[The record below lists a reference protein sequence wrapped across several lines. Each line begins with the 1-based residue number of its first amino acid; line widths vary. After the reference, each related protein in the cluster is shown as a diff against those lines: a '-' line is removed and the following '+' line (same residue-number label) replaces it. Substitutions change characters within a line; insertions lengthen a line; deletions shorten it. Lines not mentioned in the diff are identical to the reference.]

1 MSTSNQPSLEPI
13 SEPVFYILLSLA
25 TGNKHGY
32 AILKD
37 VERLSQASVLL
48 STSTLY
54 GALGRLEEQGHVE
67 RVPAGGEPAPGLP
80 RKVYA
85 LTPQGWSLLQA
96 EARRVQ
102 RLADLARRYQLGDQA
117 SSI

>member
-1 MSTSNQPSLEPI
+1 MNTSNHQSTEPI
-13 SEPVFYILLSLA
+13 SEPVFLILLSLA
-25 TGNKHGY
+25 SGDKHGY

-37 VERLSQASVLL
+37 IERLSQASVLL

-54 GALGRLEEQGHVE
+54 GALGRLEEHGYVE
-67 RVPAGGEPAPGLP
+67 RAPAGGAPAPGLP

-85 LTPQGWSLLQA
+85 LTPQGRELLGA

-102 RLADLARRYQLGDQA
+102 RLADLARRYQIGGLA
-117 SSI
+117 

>member
-1 MSTSNQPSLEPI
+1 MSLRNHQSTEPI
-13 SEPVFYILLSLA
+13 SEPVFFILLSLA
-25 TGNKHGY
+25 VGHKHGY

-37 VERLSQASVLL
+37 VEKLSQATVLL

-54 GALGRLEEQGHVE
+54 GALGRLEEQGYVE
-67 RVPAGGEPAPGLP
+67 RIPADGEPTPGLP

-85 LTPQGWSLLQA
+85 LTPQGRSLLNA

-102 RLADLARRYQLGDQA
+102 RLADLARRYQIGDLA
-117 SSI
+117 

>member
-1 MSTSNQPSLEPI
+1 MDAHNHPSAESI
-13 SEPVFYILLSLA
+13 SEPVFLILLSLA
-25 TGNKHGY
+25 PGRKHGY

-37 VERLSQASVLL
+37 VERLSQAAVLL

-54 GALGRLEEQGHVE
+54 GALGRLEQQGYVE
-67 RVPAGGEPAPGLP
+67 RVPDDGEPAPGLP

-85 LTPQGWSLLQA
+85 LTPQGWALLHA

-102 RLADLARRYQLGDQA
+102 RLADLARRQQIGDPA
-117 SSI
+117 

>member
-1 MSTSNQPSLEPI
+1 MNSRGHSSVEPI
-13 SEPVFYILLSLA
+13 SEPVFYILLSLNA
-25 TGNKHGY
+25 GRKHGY

-37 VERLSQASVLL
+37 VERLSQAALLL

-67 RVPAGGEPAPGLP
+67 RVPAGGDPAPGLP

-85 LTPQGWSLLQA
+85 ITPKGRDLLNA
-96 EARRVQ
+96 EAVRVQ
-102 RLADLARRYQLGDQA
+102 RLAELARRHQIGDPA
-117 SSI
+117 

>member
-1 MSTSNQPSLEPI
+1 MNTGNHPAAEPI
-13 SEPVFYILLSLA
+13 SEPVFFILLSLA
-25 TGNKHGY
+25 AGRKHGY

-67 RVPAGGEPAPGLP
+67 RMPAGGEPAPGLP

-85 LTPQGWSLLQA
+85 LTPQGQDLLHA

-102 RLADLARRYQLGDQA
+102 RLADLARRHQIGDPA
-117 SSI
+117 

>member
-1 MSTSNQPSLEPI
+1 MNTRNHSSPEPI
-13 SEPVFYILLSLA
+13 SEPVFFILLSLFA
-25 TGNKHGY
+25 GRKHGY

-37 VERLSQASVLL
+37 VERLSQASLLL

-67 RVPAGGEPAPGLP
+67 RVPADGEPATGLP

-85 LTPQGWSLLQA
+85 ITPQGRTLLNA
-96 EARRVQ
+96 EAVRVR
-102 RLADLARRYQLGDQA
+102 RLADLARRHQIGDPA
-117 SSI
+117 

>member
-1 MSTSNQPSLEPI
+1 MHLLNPSRAGVLHPAQPSRR
-13 SEPVFYILLSLA
+13 A
-25 TGNKHGY
+25 QHGY

-37 VERLSQASVLL
+37 VERLSQSSLLL

-85 LTPQGWSLLQA
+85 ISPRGRALLHA
-96 EARRVQ
+96 EAMRVQ
-102 RLADLARRYQLGDQA
+102 RLADLARRHQIGDPV
-117 SSI
+117 

>member
-1 MSTSNQPSLEPI
+1 MSARNHQSTEPI
-13 SEPVFYILLSLA
+13 SEPVFFILLSLA
-25 TGNKHGY
+25 AGRKHGY

-80 RKVYA
+80 RKVYV
-85 LTPQGWSLLQA
+85 LTPQGLDLLHA

-102 RLADLARRYQLGDQA
+102 RLADLARRYQINDPA
-117 SSI
+117 

>member
-1 MSTSNQPSLEPI
+1 MNATNHRSSEPI
-13 SEPVFYILLSLA
+13 SEQVFFILLSLA
-25 TGNKHGY
+25 SGDKHGY

-37 VERLSQASVLL
+37 IERLSQASVLL

-54 GALGRLEEQGHVE
+54 GALGRLEEQGYVE

-85 LTPQGWSLLQA
+85 LTPQGRDLLSA

-102 RLADLARRYQLGDQA
+102 RLADLARRYQIGGLA
-117 SSI
+117 